1 MSENKMKQLVLENP
15 ILAIMRNVPTE
26 KVLNYA
32 GAILEGGI
40 RFFEVA
46 LNSKDALEQI
56 ALLRKHFGD
65 RAHIG
70 AGTAITIERAKAA
83 VEAGAEFLLAPSTD
97 EDVLSWCRDNGVS
110 IMPGALT
117 PSDVSKCLRYGF
129 PVIKLF
135 PAGDMPRNYIKS
147 LKGPFDDTDYVAIGG
162 VSRENMADFFAQGYI
177 GVGMGSNV
185 IPKEMVEKND
195 WAGAAEYVAQT
206 VKLLEEK
213 K

>member
-15 ILAIMRNVPTE
+15 ILAILRNVPTE

-32 GAILEGGI
+32 GAIMEGGI

-46 LNSKDALEQI
+46 LKSRDALEQI
-56 ALLRKHFGD
+56 ALLKKHYGE

-70 AGTAITIERAKAA
+70 AGTAITVERAKAA

-97 EDVLSWCRDNGVS
+97 EDVLAWCRDNGVS

-135 PAGDMPRNYIKS
+135 PAGDMPRHYIKS

-195 WAGAAEYVAQT
+195 WTGAAEYVAQT
-206 VKLLEEK
+206 VKMMGGQV
-213 K
+213 

>member
-1 MSENKMKQLVLENP
+1 MSDNKMKQLVLENP
-15 ILAIMRNVPTE
+15 ILVIMRNVPTE
-26 KVLNYA
+26 KILDYA
-32 GAILEGGI
+32 GAVMDGGI

-56 ALLRKHFGD
+56 AMLKKHFGNK
-65 RAHIG
+65 AHIG
-70 AGTAITIERAKAA
+70 AGTAITVERAEAA
-83 VEAGAEFLLAPSTD
+83 VSAGAEFLLSPSTD
-97 EDVLSWCRDNGVS
+97 EDVLAWCRDN
-110 IMPGALT
+110 GALT

-162 VSRENMADFFAQGYI
+162 VSRDNMADFFAQGYI

-185 IPKEMVEKND
+185 IPKEMVQRND
-195 WAGAAEYVAQT
+195 WIGAAEYVAQT
-206 VKLLEEK
+206 VNMIGGQK
-213 K
+213 

>member
-15 ILAIMRNVPTE
+15 ILAILRNVPTE

-32 GAILEGGI
+32 GAIMEGGI

-46 LNSKDALEQI
+46 LNSRDALEQI
-56 ALLRKHFGD
+56 ALLKKHYGN

-70 AGTAITIERAKAA
+70 AGTAITVERAKAA

-97 EDVLSWCRDNGVS
+97 EDVLAWCRDNGVS

-195 WAGAAEYVAQT
+195 WTGAAEYVAQT
-206 VKLLEEK
+206 VNMMGGQV
-213 K
+213 

>member
-1 MSENKMKQLVLENP
+1 MSENKIKQLVLENP
-15 ILAIMRNVPTE
+15 ILAILRNVPTE
-26 KVLNYA
+26 KVLDYA
-32 GAILEGGI
+32 GAVMAGGI

-56 ALLRKHFGD
+56 ALLKKHYGD

-70 AGTAITIERAKAA
+70 AGTAITVERAKAA

-97 EDVLSWCRDNGVS
+97 EDVLAWCRDNGVS

-135 PAGDMPRNYIKS
+135 PAGDMPKNYINS

-162 VSRENMADFFAQGYI
+162 VSRENMADFLAQGYI

-185 IPKEMVEKND
+185 IPKEMVERND
-195 WAGAAEYVAQT
+195 WNAAAEYVAQT
-206 VKLLEEK
+206 VKMLGGK
-213 K
+213 V